1 MSGDGHACC
10 AALCKRGVKP
20 LGWLLLGNPRAA
32 IDLTDSAQCCGVRD
46 QSVDI
51 NLEFGVTAE
60 VVLVW

>member
-1 MSGDGHACC
+1 M
-10 AALCKRGVKP
+10 KP
-20 LGWLLLGNPRAA
+20 LGWLLLGNQRAA